1 MRVYGHL
8 ENWWLYGVEG
18 VVEGLKVPDLVVA
31 QALRFAVGAKIFSP
45 DRAKIR
51 NVQITRLG
59 LVVCPRQ

>member
-1 MRVYGHL
+1 M
-8 ENWWLYGVEG
+8 
-18 VVEGLKVPDLVVA
+18 EGLKVPDLVVA

-59 LVVCPRQ
+59 LVVCPRR